1 MYMSRMEHFTGLYT
15 LGTCILAKDKIEKH
29 HATKEE
35 RDKWLA
41 KSYQNFADS
50 EFDDENVEE
59 NMHILRGRVMIETL
73 EILMNDGCLTE
84 DEAIDL
90 IEEEG
95 MDDLLD
101 ED

>member
-1 MYMSRMEHFTGLYT
+1 M
-15 LGTCILAKDKIEKH
+15 K
-29 HATKEE
+29 
-35 RDKWLA
+35 
-41 KSYQNFADS
+41 
-50 EFDDENVEE
+50 
-59 NMHILRGRVMIETL
+59 NMHIVRGRVMSETL
-73 EILMNDGCLTE
+73 EILMNDGSLTE

>member
-1 MYMSRMEHFTGLYT
+1 MY
-15 LGTCILAKDKIEKH
+15 I
-29 HATKEE
+29 
-35 RDKWLA
+35 
-41 KSYQNFADS
+41 
-50 EFDDENVEE
+50 V
-59 NMHILRGRVMIETL
+59 RGRVMSETL
-73 EILMNDGCLTE
+73 EILMNDGSLTE

>member
-1 MYMSRMEHFTGLYT
+1 MINLTNFNTYGYMCS
-15 LGTCILAKDKIEKH
+15 LGGKIMS
-29 HATKEE
+29 
-35 RDKWLA
+35 D
-41 KSYQNFADS
+41 
-50 EFDDENVEE
+50 
-59 NMHILRGRVMIETL
+59 TL

>member
-59 NMHILRGRVMIETL
+59 KYAYCKG
-73 EILMNDGCLTE
+73 
-84 DEAIDL
+84 
-90 IEEEG
+90 
-95 MDDLLD
+95 
-101 ED
+101 

>member
-1 MYMSRMEHFTGLYT
+1 M
-15 LGTCILAKDKIEKH
+15 K
-29 HATKEE
+29 
-35 RDKWLA
+35 
-41 KSYQNFADS
+41 
-50 EFDDENVEE
+50 
-59 NMHILRGRVMIETL
+59 NMHIVRGRVMSETL

-90 IEEEG
+90 IEDEG

>member
-1 MYMSRMEHFTGLYT
+1 
-15 LGTCILAKDKIEKH
+15 
-29 HATKEE
+29 
-35 RDKWLA
+35 
-41 KSYQNFADS
+41 
-50 EFDDENVEE
+50 
-59 NMHILRGRVMIETL
+59 MHIARGKVMSEAV

>member
-1 MYMSRMEHFTGLYT
+1 MINLTNFNTCGYMCS
-15 LGTCILAKDKIEKH
+15 LGGK
-29 HATKEE
+29 
-35 RDKWLA
+35 
-41 KSYQNFADS
+41 
-50 EFDDENVEE
+50 
-59 NMHILRGRVMIETL
+59 VMSETL